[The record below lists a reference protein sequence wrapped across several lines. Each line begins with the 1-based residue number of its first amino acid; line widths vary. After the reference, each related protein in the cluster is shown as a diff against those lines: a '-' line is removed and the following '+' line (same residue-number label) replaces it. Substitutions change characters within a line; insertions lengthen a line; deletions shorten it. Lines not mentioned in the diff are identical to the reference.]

1 MCIVNERC
9 LASDDVLN
17 SVRSDCRRINV
28 IHQSFN
34 LREDRDR
41 FKIVELKKSGIR
53 GRCFAAY
60 HARIIQYRKY
70 FVYK

>member
-17 SVRSDCRRINV
+17 SVCSDFRGINV

-34 LREDRDR
+34 LREGRDR

-53 GRCFAAY
+53 VRCFAAY
-60 HARIIQYRKY
+60 HT
-70 FVYK
+70 